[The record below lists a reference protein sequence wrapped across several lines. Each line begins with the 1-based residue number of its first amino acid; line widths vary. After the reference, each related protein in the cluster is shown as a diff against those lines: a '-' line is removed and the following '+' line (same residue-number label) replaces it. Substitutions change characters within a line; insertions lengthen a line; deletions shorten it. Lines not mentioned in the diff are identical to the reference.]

1 MRNCYFRR
9 LGSEMFF
16 LRTYTLKTLGPFTG
30 RQNSVAVILMG
41 LEREPG
47 GDLAEKSLNIYE
59 KKFEE

>member
-1 MRNCYFRR
+1 
-9 LGSEMFF
+9 MFF